1 MTKNTDLKE
10 LKITKK
16 TTTQMNWHSNKPQG
30 GVESDFQT
38 FSIILLKC
46 LSFNQKLHD
55 MYKKKNKKAWSKEE
69 KKIKQTT

>member
-16 TTTQMNWHSNKPQG
+16 KTTEMSWHSNKPQG

-46 LSFNQKLHD
+46 LTFNQKLQD
-55 MYKKKNKKAWSKEE
+55 MYKKTRKHGPKRKKK
-69 KKIKQTT
+69 